1 MEKVTCHMCGKVQ
14 RKVLIKTDNGSLFGT
29 MDQYHMTCK
38 KCNKTVLSFS
48 LPKQKEQL

>member
-1 MEKVTCHMCGKVQ
+1 MCGKVQ

-38 KCNKTVLSFS
+38 KKTVEDSVLVLS
-48 LPKQKEQL
+48 